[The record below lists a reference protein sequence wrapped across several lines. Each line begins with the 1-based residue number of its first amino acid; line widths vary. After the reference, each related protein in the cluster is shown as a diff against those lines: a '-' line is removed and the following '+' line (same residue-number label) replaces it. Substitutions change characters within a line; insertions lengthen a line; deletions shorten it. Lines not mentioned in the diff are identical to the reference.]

1 MSRLAAK
8 TDADRE
14 MHQHLS
20 AAKTSVRKALAVV
33 ARNSPQDSQTRR
45 RSQAITRRLRGI
57 LGLLEGIGT
66 VQPGWDLADPDL
78 LPEDQKVVEEERA
91 LRPPPQVPGPGGEGE
106 G

>member
-20 AAKTSVRKALAVV
+20 AATTSVRKALAVV
-33 ARNSPQDSQTRR
+33 ARNSPQDFLIRR
-45 RSQAITRRLRGI
+45 RSQAITRKLKGI

-66 VQPGWDLADPDL
+66 VQPGWDLTDPDL
-78 LPEDQKVVEEERA
+78 LPEDQKVVRERA
-91 LRPPPQVPGPGGEGE
+91 VRPPPQVPGPGGEDE